1 MMLPCQHSPHKVLHH
16 GVILILT
23 SAVVSMQGDRG
34 LSQSMVVKEV
44 VEHADNCI
52 GTLPYVRSL
61 IDDEVHLSG
70 DCLTADP
77 KQGSLPRSQEV
88 DWARLEGVGGGCLG
102 CLGSAPVGQ
111 SQKSIDI
118 ALLAGVM
125 LQSAEGGEIV
135 PSGNLNV
142 ARTCLLLSSTAA
154 LYTERSCVTNSRCS
168 SAFCTT

>member
-44 VEHADNCI
+44 IEHADNCI

-61 IDDEVHLSG
+61 VDDEVHLSG

-88 DWARLEGVGGGCLG
+88 DWARLEGVAWVVHLLG
-102 CLGSAPVGQ
+102 
-111 SQKSIDI
+111 KSK
-118 ALLAGVM
+118 
-125 LQSAEGGEIV
+125 E
-135 PSGNLNV
+135 
-142 ARTCLLLSSTAA
+142 
-154 LYTERSCVTNSRCS
+154 
-168 SAFCTT
+168 